1 MGEEATERPE
11 KQVLR
16 CRELAHVL
24 RRHELAYVL
33 WNNMICLEGVRRESS
48 SFPRLQNLRKF
59 RGKQNT
65 KVSFGVSQRS
75 EGHMCIMMLSEEHGQ
90 QSSDAADTRCSQV
103 KHMMEL
109 GYRGTH
115 SGQWS

>member
-16 CRELAHVL
+16 CRELAH
-24 RRHELAYVL
+24 VL

-75 EGHMCIMMLSEEHGQ
+75 EGHMCIMTLSEEHGQ